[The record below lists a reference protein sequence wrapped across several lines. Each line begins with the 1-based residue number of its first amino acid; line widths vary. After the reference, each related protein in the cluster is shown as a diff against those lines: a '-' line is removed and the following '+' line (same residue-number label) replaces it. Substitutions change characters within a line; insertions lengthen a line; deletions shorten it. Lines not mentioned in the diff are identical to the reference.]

1 MAQFIVFYG
10 ISLVLTPFLHHT
22 LAWLLVKL
30 EIWLMKQNTR
40 RRSNIGEKI
49 KSYFYLLQRLS
60 IEIQRGNSAVLG
72 TY

>member
-40 RRSNIGEKI
+40 RRSNIGEI
-49 KSYFYLLQRLS
+49 KSYFYLLQRFS
-60 IEIQRGNSAVLG
+60 IEIQRGNSDVLG